1 MDFFLLVCRNKLFD
15 FIRCDLPATIDNF
28 EWSTLQKGHVSWIDR
43 TACPINVIG
52 STEKLSR
59 AMISIFLIVFNHN
72 SANAAFTSDRFGFC
86 SNSFFFIDWYEHVR
100 LWSILIDETFFV
112 FEKTLSCSLGND
124 YVFICCCPVGEKR
137 ERNDFDALPQTVE
150 VVKFLFCINFL
161 YDRNRRN
168 DKHGSPSKEIRA
180 WTISQRLNDHIVCSL
195 WQLSGRRLVICWI
208 PPQVDVYLKLSWQ
221 QNVNL
226 IC

>member
-1 MDFFLLVCRNKLFD
+1 MWLVRQRNCQGQWFQFFSLFS
-15 FIRCDLPATIDNF
+15 IIIAQMLR
-28 EWSTLQKGHVSWIDR
+28 SR
-43 TACPINVIG
+43 PINSDFAPI
-52 STEKLSR
+52 L
-59 AMISIFLIVFNHN
+59 FL
-72 SANAAFTSDRFGFC
+72 
-86 SNSFFFIDWYEHVR
+86 FIDWYEHVR
-100 LWSILIDETFFV
+100 LWSILIDQTFFV
-112 FEKTLSCSLGND
+112 FEKTLSCSPGND